1 MICRLLLPPLVST
14 CLAVLHLFIY
24 SLTSLL
30 LAKTRTE
37 GGEVDVS
44 NVSGRP
50 RGLGFHQGLADNSGC
65 LLEWLRVAWNIQSLA
80 SPLYLLPFL
89 LLMTDQKKKGN
100 LRSRRYSPCPPPSSL
115 GNGPTQDTL
124 STRSRSLSFTKTLP
138 SQVLRNVRNQ
148 HISPHVYCPLVTL
161 IKQTAFRC
169 IFQPNFPDT
178 RRESRASTEASSGG
192 GYRQPTVT
200 RNACL
205 PVVTT
210 TRDKRMKLSI
220 SEAAVVVLL
229 ASTAPTK
236 PQRERERKS
245 LQ

>member
-1 MICRLLLPPLVST
+1 MIR
-14 CLAVLHLFIY
+14 
-24 SLTSLL
+24 
-30 LAKTRTE
+30 
-37 GGEVDVS
+37 
-44 NVSGRP
+44 
-50 RGLGFHQGLADNSGC
+50 
-65 LLEWLRVAWNIQSLA
+65 
-80 SPLYLLPFL
+80 
-89 LLMTDQKKKGN
+89 KKGN

-138 SQVLRNVRNQ
+138 SQVLRNVKNQ

-169 IFQPNFPDT
+169 IFLPNFPDT

-192 GYRQPTVT
+192 GYRQPTVM

-210 TRDKRMKLSI
+210 TRDKQMKLSI
-220 SEAAVVVLL
+220 KEAAVAVLL

-236 PQRERERKS
+236 PQREREKKKKRASSECLPKKTNTHTLS
-245 LQ
+245 SVLEGATLSIPQTGTCTRIT